1 MPKFIAD
8 ECVNQDVVLALRQ
21 SGLDV
26 LTIREA
32 GLIGTDDEFVFNF
45 AHKHK
50 RILLTYDRGFGDIF
64 RFNISKS
71 NGIIIILI
79 GQMEKNEIAQILLSF
94 INTINESSYF
104 WGKLV
109 IIGKSKIRVTNR

>member
-1 MPKFIAD
+1 MLKFIAD
-8 ECVNQDVVLALRQ
+8 ECVNQDIVLVLRQ

-32 GLIGTDDEFVFNF
+32 GLTGTDDEFVFNF
-45 AHKHK
+45 AHEHK

-79 GQMEKNEIAQILLSF
+79 GQMEKNKIAQILLSF
-94 INTINESSYF
+94 ISTINKTENLL
-104 WGKLV
+104 GKLV
-109 IIGKSKIRVTNR
+109 IIGKSKIRITNR